1 MDPIT
6 ILAGIKSGLAAGKTV
21 AGLSKQIGQFFDAT
35 DKAKK
40 TLQKKGVSSKST
52 NATALDRW
60 AKIRQAAEAEEELKE
75 WITQTYGRSKYLEL
89 LKIRREVLAEKR
101 EAEAQARR
109 DAIQRQ
115 EVAITIVGIV
125 VLLIFTFVG
134 AAAYLHYMEWIDVRD
149 YFLEQFYRFFIV
161 FGF

>member
-6 ILAGIKSGLAAGKTV
+6 ILAGIKTGLAAGKTV

-35 DKAKK
+35 DHAKK
-40 TLQKKGVSSKST
+40 TLQKKGVSSKSA

-60 AKIRQAAEAEEELKE
+60 AKLRQAAEAEEELKE

-109 DAIQRQ
+109 EAQERAELGMTIAAI
-115 EVAITIVGIV
+115 
-125 VLLIFTFVG
+125 VLLLTG
-134 AAAYLHYMEWIDVRD
+134 AAIGSTAYLHYMGWVDIWD
-149 YFLEQFYRFFIV
+149 YLSW
-161 FGF
+161 

>member
-1 MDPIT
+1 MVDPIT
-6 ILAGIKSGLAAGKTV
+6 ILSGIKLGLQTGKSI

-35 DKAKK
+35 DQAKK
-40 TLQKKGVSSKST
+40 TLQKKGISSKSS

-60 AKIRQAAEAEEELKE
+60 AKLRQAAEAEEELKE

-109 DAIQRQ
+109 EAQERADLALTVTAI
-115 EVAITIVGIV
+115 
-125 VLLIFTFVG
+125 VLLLTG
-134 AAAYLHYMEWIDVRD
+134 AAIGSTAYLHYMGWLDIWD
-149 YFLEQFYRFFIV
+149 YLSW
-161 FGF
+161 

>member
-1 MDPIT
+1 MDPLT
-6 ILAGIKSGLAAGKTV
+6 ILAGIKTGLAAGKSI

-35 DKAKK
+35 DAAKK
-40 TLQKKGVSSKST
+40 QLQKKGVSGKS
-52 NATALDRW
+52 ASQTALDRW
-60 AKIRQAAEAEEELKE
+60 TKLRAAADAEEQLKE

-115 EVAITIVGIV
+115 ELMITVVGIV

-134 AAAYLHYMEWIDVRD
+134 ASAYLHYMGWIDVMD
-149 YFLEQFYRFFIV
+149 FLP
-161 FGF
+161 

>member
-6 ILAGIKSGLAAGKTV
+6 ILAGIKTGLAAGKSV

-35 DKAKK
+35 DHAKK
-40 TLQKKGVSSKST
+40 TLQKKGVSSKSA

-60 AKIRQAAEAEEELKE
+60 AKLRQAAEAEEELKE

-109 DAIQRQ
+109 EAQQRA
-115 EVAITIVGIV
+115 ELGLTVASI
-125 VLLIFTFVG
+125 VLLLT
-134 AAAYLHYMEWIDVRD
+134 AAAIGSTAYLHYMGWLDVWD
-149 YFLEQFYRFFIV
+149 YLP
-161 FGF
+161 

>member
-1 MDPIT
+1 MDPLT
-6 ILAGIKSGLAAGKTV
+6 ILAGLKTGLAAGKTV

-35 DKAKK
+35 DAAKK
-40 TLQKKGVSSKST
+40 QLQKKGISSKSV

-60 AKIRQAAEAEEELKE
+60 AKVRQAAEAEAELQK
-75 WITQTYGRSKYLEL
+75 WITQTYGRSKWLEL
-89 LKIRREVLAEKR
+89 LKIRKEVLAEKR

-115 EVAITIVGIV
+115 ELMITIVGII

-134 AAAYLHYMEWIDVRD
+134 ATAYLHYMGWLDIKD
-149 YFLEQFYRFFIV
+149 YFK
-161 FGF
+161 

>member
-1 MDPIT
+1 MDPLT
-6 ILAGIKSGLAAGKTV
+6 ILAGLKTGLAAGKTV

-35 DKAKK
+35 DQAKK
-40 TLQKKGVSSKST
+40 TLQKRGISSKSA

-60 AKIRQAAEAEEELKE
+60 AKIRQAADAEAELQE
-75 WITQTYGRSKYLEL
+75 WITQTYGRSKWLEL
-89 LKIRREVLAEKR
+89 LKIRKEVLAEKR

-115 EVAITIVGIV
+115 ELMVTIVGIV

-134 AAAYLHYMEWIDVRD
+134 ATGYLHYMGWLDVRD
-149 YFLEQFYRFFIV
+149 YFR
-161 FGF
+161 

>member
-1 MDPIT
+1 MDPLT
-6 ILAGIKSGLAAGKTV
+6 ILAGIKTGLAAGKSV

-35 DKAKK
+35 DAAKK
-40 TLQKKGVSSKST
+40 QLQKKGISSKST

-60 AKIRQAAEAEEELKE
+60 AKIRQAADAEEELKE

-115 EVAITIVGIV
+115 ELMITVVGIV
-125 VLLIFTFVG
+125 VLLIFTFIG
-134 AAAYLHYMEWIDVRD
+134 ATGYLHYMGWLDIWD
-149 YFLEQFYRFFIV
+149 YLP
-161 FGF
+161 

>member
-6 ILAGIKSGLAAGKTV
+6 ILAGIKTGLAAGKSV
-21 AGLSKQIGQFFDAT
+21 AGLSRQIGQFFDAT
-35 DKAKK
+35 DQAKK
-40 TLQKKGVSSKST
+40 QLQKKGISSKSA

-60 AKIRQAAEAEEELKE
+60 AKLRQAAEAEEELKE

-89 LKIRREVLAEKR
+89 LKIRREVLQEKR
-101 EAEAQARR
+101 DAEAQARR

-115 EVAITIVGIV
+115 EIAITVVGIV

-134 AAAYLHYMEWIDVRD
+134 STVYLHYMKWLDVRD
-149 YFLEQFYRFFIV
+149 YIPW
-161 FGF
+161 

>member
-1 MDPIT
+1 MEVFT
-6 ILAGIKSGLAAGKTV
+6 ILAGIKSGLAAGKSI

-35 DKAKK
+35 DQAKK
-40 TLQKKGVSSKST
+40 TLQKKGISSKSA
-52 NATALDRW
+52 NATAMDRW

-109 DAIQRQ
+109 DAIAQQ
-115 EVAITIVGIV
+115 ELMITIVGII

-134 AAAYLHYMEWIDVRD
+134 AAAYLHYMDWIDVRD
-149 YFLEQFYRFFIV
+149 YFP
-161 FGF
+161 